1 MIITSKDLFE
11 AYTKTEQKTGFIQ
24 KKAKELNVPRS
35 SIIAALLMSGY
46 KLDEIRRSD
55 ENNYKAGLNKYNKW
69 IEEGKLD
76 VTYEVPEVAPA
87 VTKKNT
93 KSR

>member
-35 SIIAALLMSGY
+35 SVIAELLKSGY

-69 IEEGKLD
+69 VEDGKPEQ
-76 VTYEVPEVAPA
+76 TFEVPEVAP
-87 VTKKNT
+87 VVKK
-93 KSR
+93 K